1 MKTAFVTALTMFLA
15 VATAG
20 CTANRQNVCGPQ
32 ATTGLAEHAEAT
44 LSSIAHQAS
53 SPSPKAPPASTEKHL
68 PAEET
73 PPSAPEAP
81 EAKAVDGP
89 LTLDQCVELAL
100 RNNPDIAQQRW
111 DTETALAEKNIAEGA
126 LWPTLHGQGGFTH
139 SREDRLIKPRRPGAR
154 DVLGFS
160 DNLLFGEVV
169 LDMPLYT
176 GGRLKNQL
184 KAADLLAQ
192 ASEQQ
197 LAHSRMEL
205 VFNVSSVF
213 YSMLGQQE
221 AINSLLFSQKA
232 LLEHQ
237 KRTKELLEAR
247 KAARVDLLRTEVRL
261 ADIEQQLL
269 RERNVLDVQRFVLAS
284 LLGLEKRSVAIQG
297 QLAMDGVP
305 DFLDNALT
313 KALAHRQDYQ
323 SLVSAV
329 KAQRKRL
336 EAAKAGR
343 LPEVSLR
350 ASYGSR
356 WDSDDVDEDN
366 EVGQV
371 GVLIDVPVFEGGRI
385 GARIRRERSRLSAQ
399 EEVLRKRRLQIQVEV
414 KTAASNIESTR
425 ARVGVTQKAV
435 EQAKE
440 SLRIEREKYELAKG
454 AIVDVLDA
462 QSALL
467 DSQMNY
473 YRALADYNTALAEF
487 RLAVGEDH

>member
-1 MKTAFVTALTMFLA
+1 MKTALVTAIGMLAA
-15 VATAG
+15 VAVG
-20 CTANRQNVCGPQ
+20 CTASHPDVYGLQLAGPT
-32 ATTGLAEHAEAT
+32 AGHSEAV
-44 LSSIAHQAS
+44 LSPTARTAS
-53 SPSPKAPPASTEKHL
+53 PASTKK
-68 PAEET
+68 PPDPPEE
-73 PPSAPEAP
+73 PSAVEEASAAAAEP
-81 EAKAVDGP
+81 AAAEDSEGP
-89 LTLDQCVELAL
+89 LTLEQCVDLAL
-100 RNNPDIAQQRW
+100 RNNPDIAQQQW
-111 DTETALAEKNIAEGA
+111 DTETALAEKDIAEGA
-126 LWPTLHGQGGFTH
+126 LWPTVHGQGGFMH
-139 SREDRLIKPRRPGAR
+139 YREDRLIKPRRPGAR

-169 LDMPLYT
+169 LGMPLYT
-176 GGRLKNQL
+176 GGRLRNQV
-184 KAADLLAQ
+184 KAAELLTRSAGQ
-192 ASEQQ
+192 R
-197 LAHSRMEL
+197 LTHSRMEL

-213 YSMLGQQE
+213 YAMLGQKE
-221 AINSLLFSQKA
+221 AIDSLLFSQKA

-237 KRTKELLEAR
+237 KRTKELLRAQ

-284 LLGLEKRSVAIQG
+284 LLGLEKKSVAIQG
-297 QLAMDGVP
+297 ELAMDDGP
-305 DFLDNALT
+305 ETLDHALAS
-313 KALAHRQDYQ
+313 ALAHRQDYQ
-323 SLVSAV
+323 SLISAV
-329 KAQRKRL
+329 EAQRRRL

-343 LPEVSLR
+343 LPDVSLQ

-366 EVGQV
+366 EVGRV

-385 GARIRRERSRLSAQ
+385 DARIRRERTRLSAQ
-399 EEVLRKRRLQIQVEV
+399 EEALRKRRLQIQVEV
-414 KTAASNIESTR
+414 ETATSNIESTR

-473 YRALADYNTALAEF
+473 FRALADYNTALAQF
-487 RLAVGEDH
+487 RLAVGEAR

>member
-1 MKTAFVTALTMFLA
+1 MKAAFVTALAMFLA
-15 VATAG
+15 GATAG
-20 CTANRQNVCGPQ
+20 CTANRQDVYGPQ
-32 ATTGLAEHAEAT
+32 AAVGLAGHAEAT
-44 LSSIAHQAS
+44 ASLVARRAS
-53 SPSPKAPPASTEKHL
+53 SPSPEAPPVSSEEHP
-68 PAEET
+68 PAEEV
-73 PPSAPEAP
+73 PPSAPEAA
-81 EAKAVDGP
+81 ETEDRDRL
-89 LTLDQCVELAL
+89 LTLEQCVDLAL
-100 RNNPDIAQQRW
+100 RNNPDIAQRHW
-111 DTETALAEKNIAEGA
+111 DAETALAEKDIAGGA
-126 LWPTLHGQGGFTH
+126 LWPTVHGQGGFMH
-139 SREDRLIKPRRPGAR
+139 YREDRLIKPRRPGAR

-169 LDMPLYT
+169 LGIPLYT
-176 GGRLKNQL
+176 GGRLENRL
-184 KAADLLAQ
+184 KAADLLAR

-197 LAHSRMEL
+197 LAHSRMEM

-221 AINSLLFSQKA
+221 AINSLIFSQKV
-232 LLEHQ
+232 LLEHH
-237 KRTKELLEAR
+237 KRTKELLEAH

-284 LLGLEKRSVAIQG
+284 LLGLEKRSVAVQG
-297 QLAMDGVP
+297 ELTMDDAP
-305 DFLDNALT
+305 DSLSHALP

-323 SLVSAV
+323 SLASAV
-329 KAQRKRL
+329 EAQRKRL

-356 WDSDDVDEDN
+356 WDSDDMDEDS
-366 EVGQV
+366 EVGEV
-371 GVLIDVPVFEGGRI
+371 GVLIDVPLFEGGRI

-399 EEVLRKRRLQIQVEV
+399 EETLRKRRLQIQVEAE
-414 KTAASNIESTR
+414 TAVSNIESTR

-473 YRALADYNTALAEF
+473 YQALADYNTALAQF
-487 RLAVGEDH
+487 RLAVGETQ

>member
-1 MKTAFVTALTMFLA
+1 MKTAFVTALAMA
-15 VATAG
+15 MAAAAAG
-20 CTANRQNVCGPQ
+20 CTANRQDVYGPQ
-32 ATTGLAEHAEAT
+32 AAVGLAEHAEAT
-44 LSSIAHQAS
+44 VSSVAPQAS
-53 SPSPKAPPASTEKHL
+53 SPSPEAPPASTGAS
-68 PAEET
+68 PRAEEA
-73 PPSAPEAP
+73 PPSAGEAP
-81 EAKAVDGP
+81 GTKDRDKA
-89 LTLDQCVELAL
+89 LTLEQCVDLAL
-100 RNNPDIAQQRW
+100 RNNPDIAKRQW
-111 DTETALAEKNIAEGA
+111 DVQTAVTEKDIAEGA
-126 LWPTLHGQGGFTH
+126 FWPTVHGQAGFMH

-160 DNLLFGEVV
+160 DNLLFGDIV
-169 LDMPLYT
+169 LAMPLYT
-176 GGRLKNQL
+176 GGRLENQL
-184 KAADLLAQ
+184 KAADLLAR

-197 LAHSRMEL
+197 LAHSRVEL

-213 YSMLGQQE
+213 YAMLGQKE

-232 LLEHQ
+232 LLEHH
-237 KRTKELLEAR
+237 KRTKELLEAQ

-284 LLGLEKRSVAIQG
+284 LLGLEKRSVAVQG
-297 QLAMDGVP
+297 QLAMDDAPGS
-305 DFLDNALT
+305 LDEALP
-313 KALAHRQDYQ
+313 KALAHRQDHQ

-329 KAQRKRL
+329 EAQRKRL

-366 EVGQV
+366 EVGEV
-371 GVLIDVPVFEGGRI
+371 GVLIDVPIFEGGRI
-385 GARIRRERSRLSAQ
+385 GARIRRERNRLGAQ
-399 EEVLRKRRLQIQVEV
+399 EESLRQRRLQIQVEV
-414 KTAASNIESTR
+414 ETATSNIESTR
-425 ARVGVTQKAV
+425 ARVGVMQKAV

-473 YRALADYNTALAEF
+473 YRALAEYNTALAQF
-487 RLAVGEDH
+487 RLAVGEAR

>member
-1 MKTAFVTALTMFLA
+1 MKSVLVTALGVLVTLA
-15 VATAG
+15 ATG
-20 CTANRQNVCGPQ
+20 CTASRQDVYGPQ
-32 ATTGLAEHAEAT
+32 LAGPAAGCPETA
-44 LSSIAHQAS
+44 LSPTARPAS
-53 SPSPKAPPASTEKHL
+53 PALPEAPPASTEESS
-68 PAEET
+68 AVGEART
-73 PPSAPEAP
+73 AAPEALAA
-81 EAKAVDGP
+81 EDAERP
-89 LTLDQCVELAL
+89 LTLEQCVDVAL
-100 RNNPDIAQQRW
+100 RNNPDIAQQQW
-111 DTETALAEKNIAEGA
+111 DTETALAEKDIAEGA
-126 LWPTLHGQGGFTH
+126 LWPTVHGQGGLMH
-139 SREDRLIKPRRPGAR
+139 YREDRLIKPRRPGAR

-169 LDMPLYT
+169 LGMPLYT
-176 GGRLKNQL
+176 GGRLRNQV
-184 KAADLLAQ
+184 KAAELVTRSADQ
-192 ASEQQ
+192 R
-197 LAHSRMEL
+197 LAHSRLEL

-213 YSMLGQQE
+213 YAMLGQQE
-221 AINSLLFSQKA
+221 AINSLAFSQKA
-232 LLEHQ
+232 LREHH
-237 KRTKELLEAR
+237 KRTRELLEAR

-297 QLAMDGVP
+297 QLTIDDVP
-305 DFLDNALT
+305 DSLDAALP
-313 KALAHRQDYQ
+313 KALAHRQDHQ
-323 SLVSAV
+323 SLMSTVE
-329 KAQRKRL
+329 AQRKRL

-343 LPEVSLR
+343 LPEVSLQ

-366 EVGQV
+366 EVGRV

-385 GARIRRERSRLSAQ
+385 GARIRRERTRLSAQ
-399 EEVLRKRRLQIQVEV
+399 EEALRKRRLQIQVEV
-414 KTAASNIESTR
+414 ETATSNIESTR

-467 DSQMNY
+467 GSQMNY
-473 YRALADYNTALAEF
+473 YRALADYNTALAQF
-487 RLAVGEDH
+487 RLAVGEAR

>member
-1 MKTAFVTALTMFLA
+1 MKTAFVTAFAMYMA
-15 VATAG
+15 AATAG
-20 CTANRQNVCGPQ
+20 CTANRQDVYGPQ
-32 ATTGLAEHAEAT
+32 WVGLAAGRPETA
-44 LSSIAHQAS
+44 LSPRARTAS
-53 SPSPKAPPASTEKHL
+53 PASTK
-68 PAEET
+68 T
-73 PPSAPEAP
+73 PPAPPEEPSAVQEAPSAAPEAP
-81 EAKAVDGP
+81 AAEGSEGP
-89 LTLDQCVELAL
+89 LSLEECVDLAL
-100 RNNPDIAQQRW
+100 RNNPDIAQRQW
-111 DTETALAEKNIAEGA
+111 DTETALAEKDIAEGA
-126 LWPTLHGQGGFTH
+126 LWPTVHGQGGFMH
-139 SREDRLIKPRRPGAR
+139 YREDRLIKPRRPGAR

-169 LDMPLYT
+169 LGMPLYT
-176 GGRLKNQL
+176 GGRLRNQV
-184 KAADLLAQ
+184 KAAELLTRSADQ
-192 ASEQQ
+192 R

-213 YSMLGQQE
+213 YSMLGQKE
-221 AINSLLFSQKA
+221 AIDSLLFSQKA

-237 KRTKELLEAR
+237 KRTKELLQAQ

-269 RERNVLDVQRFVLAS
+269 QERNVLDVQRFVLAS
-284 LLGLEKRSVAIQG
+284 LLGLEKQSVAIQG
-297 QLAMDGVP
+297 QLTMDDGP
-305 DFLDNALT
+305 GSLDAALP

-323 SLVSAV
+323 SLMSAV
-329 KAQRKRL
+329 EAQRKRL

-343 LPEVSLR
+343 LPEVSLQ

-366 EVGQV
+366 EVGRV

-399 EEVLRKRRLQIQVEV
+399 EEALRNRRLQIQVEV
-414 KTAASNIESTR
+414 ETAVSNIESTR
-425 ARVGVTQKAV
+425 ARVGVTEKAV
-435 EQAKE
+435 TQAKE

-473 YRALADYNTALAEF
+473 YRALADYNTALAQF
-487 RLAVGEDH
+487 RLAVGEGR